1 MLANEYNLG
10 DMLNELNEYAND
22 VDVEIAIKS
31 VYVLADIALRLP
43 DVSKA
48 LMTNLISFYNMEQE
62 HLVNSSVVC
71 FYRLLRKYPKLFS
84 EIKPHLLHCHHLIN
98 ETESIKAFIWVVGTF
113 AEQIDEAPYILEDYV
128 ENEEEFVKLHDEI
141 K

>member
-22 VDVEIAIKS
+22 VDVEIAVKS
-31 VYVLADIALRLP
+31 VHVLADIALRLP

-48 LMTNLISFYNMEQE
+48 LMINLISFYNTEQE
-62 HLVNSSVVC
+62 HLVNSSIVC

-84 EIKPHLLHCHHLIN
+84 EIKQQFL
-98 ETESIKAFIWVVGTF
+98 
-113 AEQIDEAPYILEDYV
+113 
-128 ENEEEFVKLHDEI
+128 
-141 K
+141 

>member
-1 MLANEYNLG
+1 MNGKSQYEKDFKYFYCKNDEPTYIKNIKVNILGMLANEYNLG

-22 VDVEIAIKS
+22 VDVEIAVKS
-31 VYVLADIALRLP
+31 VQVLADIALRLP

-48 LMTNLISFYNMEQE
+48 LMINLMSFYNTEQE

-98 ETESIKAFIWVVGTF
+98 ET
-113 AEQIDEAPYILEDYV
+113 
-128 ENEEEFVKLHDEI
+128 
-141 K
+141 

>member
-48 LMTNLISFYNMEQE
+48 LMINLISFYNMEQE

-84 EIKPHLLHCHHLIN
+84 EIKPHLLHCHYLIN